1 MCFDKVLS
9 DVSIIIIIAIVIVT
23 HLPDVSV
30 LHLLV
35 FTSRPVEVLCALLLS
50 DPVEDEVV

>member
-23 HLPDVSV
+23 HLPNVSV